1 MASAREA
8 GVGGN
13 CGHTRARESEQGRLK
28 FGDSREQKAKRTM
41 SVCVCG
47 WGGGGGGGGPCQET
61 KVGALT
67 SIASICGKE
76 LLNPGGWLGL

>member
-41 SVCVCG
+41 SVCVCVC
-47 WGGGGGGGGPCQET
+47 GGGGGCQET